1 MSHPCIG
8 GMHDVVATDDAS
20 IGIDV
25 VDIFGSSLFIDGEG
39 RSVGFDGELIGV
51 IVQEFIPDGCH

>member
-1 MSHPCIG
+1 M
-8 GMHDVVATDDAS
+8 VATDDAS